1 MRSEGRRFCQLAAV
15 SLALATILSAIGA
28 HALKHQLIPDR
39 YEILQTALH
48 FQFVQS
54 LGLLGVGL
62 LYDRVP
68 VKALHVAAWLLIAGI
83 ALFSGSLYLMLVG
96 APRWVGVLTPLG
108 GLSLILAWCLTAIAL
123 RRRSTG
129 ALS

>member
-1 MRSEGRRFCQLAAV
+1 MRLEGRRLCQLAAV

-28 HALKHQLIPDR
+28 HALKHQLTADH

-48 FQFVQS
+48 FQFVNS

-62 LYDRVP
+62 LFDRVP
-68 VKALHVAAWLLIAGI
+68 VRLLQVAGWLLAAGVV
-83 ALFSGSLYLMLVG
+83 LFSGSLYLILAG

-108 GLSLILAWCLTAIAL
+108 GVSLIVAWCLTVVAL
-123 RRRSTG
+123 GCRPTG
-129 ALS
+129 ASG

>member
-28 HALKHQLIPDR
+28 HALKHQLTADH

-48 FQFVQS
+48 FQFVHS

-62 LYDRVP
+62 LCDRVP
-68 VKALHVAAWLLIAGI
+68 VRALQVAAWLLVAGI
-83 ALFSGSLYLMLVG
+83 GLFSGSLYLILAG

-108 GLSLILAWCLTAIAL
+108 GLSLIVAWCLTAIAL
-123 RRRSTG
+123 GRRPAG
-129 ALS
+129 ASS

>member
-1 MRSEGRRFCQLAAV
+1 MRSEGRRFCQLAAAL
-15 SLALATILSAIGA
+15 LALATILSAIGA
-28 HALKHQLIPDR
+28 HALRHQLTTDH

-48 FQFVQS
+48 FQFFQS

-68 VKALHVAAWLLIAGI
+68 LKALNVAGWLLAVGVT
-83 ALFSGSLYLMLVG
+83 LFSGSLYLILAG

-108 GLSLILAWCLTAIAL
+108 GLSLIVAWCLAAFAL
-123 RRRSTG
+123 RSRSAG
-129 ALS
+129 VPG

>member
-28 HALKHQLIPDR
+28 HALKHQLTADH

-48 FQFVQS
+48 FQFVHS

-62 LYDRVP
+62 LCDRVP
-68 VKALHVAAWLLIAGI
+68 VKALRLAAWLLVAGVGM
-83 ALFSGSLYLMLVG
+83 FSGSLYMILAG

-108 GLSLILAWCLTAIAL
+108 GLSLIVAWCLTAIAL
-123 RRRSTG
+123 GSRPAG
-129 ALS
+129 ASS